1 MEQKEIN
8 QRIAHSMLEQC
19 GLLWNTNL
27 FHYGKER
34 KGEYSLNDVIAG
46 LEGKFDDKDTFKTM
60 NEIVNDGFNMI
71 SKKKI
76 MAIDGVVDFDN
87 ENFNR
92 KVTLSIPTSD
102 TNPNVGFGCSYN
114 INSIFW
120 LAKSY
125 CKSVG
130 CLAMMKKAI
139 FGYDDNGPYSLIP
152 KLKTTKAR
160 KARKP
165 SKPKAKPVVLNPAA
179 ARIARLRE
187 AMKKLPHVA

>member
-19 GLLWNTNL
+19 GLVWETNL
-27 FHYGKER
+27 FYEGKER
-34 KGEYSLNDVIAG
+34 KGEYTLRDVLDG
-46 LEGKFDDKDTFKTM
+46 LEDKSFDEPRTKTGPLSRWPDADDTFK
-60 NEIVNDGFNMI
+60 
-71 SKKKI
+71 KKLL
-76 MAIDGVVDFDN
+76 AIDGVKTFDDRD
-87 ENFNR
+87 EMM
-92 KVTLSIPTSD
+92 VGLSIPTSD
-102 TNPNVGFGCSYN
+102 TNPHVGFGCSYP
-114 INSIFW
+114 IRTIFW
-120 LAKSY
+120 LTKSY

-165 SKPKAKPVVLNPAA
+165 SKPKAKPIVLNPAA